1 MAAAFLEPEAFVGT
15 CRVDLTPFGQLR
27 LDKTLD
33 GQQRHLRLKR
43 FAGET
48 EFNGKVS
55 ALYYLAP
62 TGIGLCT
69 EGGRCLHRQGL
80 GFAPTGDDACTH
92 RGMVLHGAEW
102 PGTDGRDACWPSSCF
117 CQKFGLFEC
126 VNCRV
131 AVDID

>member
-69 EGGRCLHRQGL
+69 EGGRCLHRQGN
-80 GFAPTGDDACTH
+80 GFA
-92 RGMVLHGAEW
+92 RGGVAGYRRA
-102 PGTDGRDACWPSSCF
+102 GRLLA
-117 CQKFGLFEC
+117 Q
-126 VNCRV
+126 
-131 AVDID
+131 